1 MSSGVFVH
9 TFALAFR
16 TMSSVFA
23 KSGPSKE
30 AAPVLEIPEKDR
42 HKQRFEK
49 MMTNDDKENDFTED
63 IFCISRIP
71 SLWEVN
77 EYYIY
82 QLL

>member
-9 TFALAFR
+9 TFVLAFR

-23 KSGPSKE
+23 KAGPYKE
-30 AAPVLEIPEKDR
+30 AAPVLEIPERDR

-63 IFCISRIP
+63 IFCISQSSRPI
-71 SLWEVN
+71 
-77 EYYIY
+77 
-82 QLL
+82 